1 MQAHEPVLKLAF
13 LWHQHQPFYKDPT
26 TGYYH
31 LPWVRLHGVKDYLDM
46 VEILR
51 RFPRIKQTFN
61 MVPSLLEQLD
71 DYSRGVATDPH
82 LELSL
87 KKASDLTD
95 EDKLKILDLHFQ
107 ANYDHMI
114 HPNRRYRQLFN
125 DRKKAIDGWGETD
138 WRDLQCLSN
147 LAWIDPTF
155 KKSGRL
161 LRLSEKGERY
171 TEDEKQEIISEQR
184 RIIGRI
190 VPQLKEMMT
199 TGQIEVSTSPY
210 FHPIMPL
217 LYDSSIAK
225 VAMPDVE
232 LPRKRFQHPE
242 DVQKQVAMAV
252 DLYLELFGKPP
263 SGMWPSEGSVS
274 EDIIPL
280 ISKQGIQ
287 WIATDEEILARSL
300 TNPGGAGSIDS
311 LVTSGDLYRSYRF
324 SGGEAAITIF
334 FRDHALSD
342 NIGFVYSQWD
352 PERAADDFLT
362 RLEAIHR
369 NLISKNKK
377 DPIVSVILDGE
388 NAWEYYPNDGHDF
401 LDALYTKISAAGWLE
416 TTTFSQY
423 LSGKPES
430 AQLKKLYPG
439 SWINHNFGIW
449 IGHREDNKAW
459 DLLSNARGKLLEFQ
473 KSNPDFDKEKLE
485 TAWREIY
492 IAEGSDWCWWFGD
505 DHVGPNNDDFD
516 RLFRSHLTN
525 VYKLTDR
532 EPPPDL
538 FEPVRSRFEPEH
550 LTVPIEYITPTI
562 DGMLTHYFE
571 WQQAGFFDCLK
582 AGSTMH
588 RSELLVSGLWF
599 GFDQQNLYIRVDKA
613 EGVDSERFS
622 RLTFEIEFLKPREGR
637 LAING
642 SGARMNLG
650 EREIQDFNHKLKDLL
665 EISIPLAGF
674 RLRREEIISF
684 RLEVK
689 EDGKL
694 VEVWPPSEA
703 IRIELPK
710 AGSDRIPWII

>member
-1 MQAHEPVLKLAF
+1 MQAYKPVLKLAF
-13 LWHQHQPFYKDPT
+13 LWHQHQPFYKDLT

-71 DYSRGVATDPH
+71 DYARGVATDPH

-95 EDKLKILDLHFQ
+95 EDKPKILELHFQ

-114 HPNRRYRQLFN
+114 QPNRRYRQLFN
-125 DRKKAIDGWGETD
+125 DRRRALDSWKETD

-147 LAWIDPTF
+147 LAWIDPIF

-161 LRLSEKGERY
+161 LELSEKGERY
-171 TEDEKQEIISEQR
+171 TEEEKQEILSEQR
-184 RIIGRI
+184 KIIGRI
-190 VPQLKEMMT
+190 IPELKEMMT
-199 TGQIEVSTSPY
+199 TGQIDVSTSPY

-232 LPRKRFQHPE
+232 LPQKRFQHPE
-242 DVQKQVAMAV
+242 DVRKQVTMAI
-252 DLYLELFGKPP
+252 DLYIELFGKRPT
-263 SGMWPSEGSVS
+263 GMWPSEGSVS

-280 ISKQGIQ
+280 ISKEGIQ

-300 TNPGGAGSIDS
+300 TDTGGVDR
-311 LVTSGDLYRSYRF
+311 LVTSGDLYRSYCF
-324 SGGEAAITIF
+324 SKEGASLSIF

-352 PERAADDFLT
+352 AERAADDFLT

-369 NLISKNKK
+369 NLISKNIK

-401 LDALYTKISAAGWLE
+401 LNSLYSKISAADWLE
-416 TTTFSQY
+416 TTTFSEY
-423 LSGKPES
+423 LSDKPES
-430 AQLKKLYPG
+430 AQLKRLHPG

-459 DLLSNARGKLLEFQ
+459 DLLSKARGELLEFQ

-485 TAWREIY
+485 RAWREIY

-532 EPPPDL
+532 EPPPEL
-538 FEPVRSRFEPEH
+538 FEPVRSRFEPEY
-550 LTVPIEYITPTI
+550 LAVPIEYITPTI

-588 RSELLVSGLWF
+588 RSEVVVSGIWF
-599 GFDQQNLYIRVDKA
+599 GFDQGKLYIRVDRA
-613 EGVDSERFS
+613 AGVDSERFS
-622 RLTFEIEFLKPREGR
+622 RLTFEIEFLKPREGS
-637 LAING
+637 LVISG
-642 SGARMNLG
+642 SQARMNLG
-650 EREIQDFNHKLKDLL
+650 DREIHGFSYKLKDLL
-665 EISIPLAGF
+665 EISLELIEF
-674 RLRREEIISF
+674 RLRPEEIISF

-689 EDGKL
+689 EEGRL
-694 VEVWPPSEA
+694 LEVWPPSEA
-703 IRIELPK
+703 LRIELPK
-710 AGSDRIPWII
+710 AGSDKIPWII